1 MAENSLRYQTLPIK
15 NAGSSI
21 ALNIRVVLSYNSSV
35 MGEKL
40 QLGFIVPSVII
51 PGEKEDISI
60 GAFVASQIKNAQ
72 DKIGEYSFFPDDD
85 DSSYNQRLVITYRDI
100 FNRKH
105 MSIFDGRT
113 STNWKLVAL
122 RSDYKYGIEDVCTDV
137 VLLGERN

>member
-1 MAENSLRYQTLPIK
+1 
-15 NAGSSI
+15 
-21 ALNIRVVLSYNSSV
+21 